1 MPFPSH
7 SVISQS
13 AGKAKISDILLG
25 AHISKASTDV
35 VNISLDDNCSS
46 RFEKISA
53 IAITDLISGNLEWPS
68 SEES

>member
-1 MPFPSH
+1 MPIPSH

-35 VNISLDDNCSS
+35 VNISLEDNCSS
-46 RFEKISA
+46 RFEKSQQ
-53 IAITDLISGNLEWPS
+53 SQ
-68 SEES
+68 